1 MMGDVAPSIATPA
14 PGNGAKVAT
23 RADMPRDVRNPGLRG
38 KAISAIVLL
47 AGGVRRHPLATA
59 LGRPLVDLPLPKH
72 PTMLAAWNEQ
82 AGLLARATG
91 QDVTLR
97 ALVNKQLELPRAVAA
112 VERVAVRA
120 EYDVGE
126 FRGTGGLLHD
136 VAKDYG
142 DDDVLLVGVA
152 NQVLV
157 SPLPEL
163 LERMRSVEAD
173 VVLLAESDGTA
184 SGLQLVRCACL
195 RDIRGNGYLDFKEQC
210 LPKIAKDFRVKVVR
224 SPRRAALA
232 VRSLEQYIRT
242 LRALH
247 VGSEHEAEA
256 EDPYAEEWSPTFSM
270 VDETAS
276 VGKDALVHDSV
287 VMRNARI
294 GAGAVLVRS
303 LVCEGAVVEPG
314 RVVFDNVVGRSSTSG
329 KAEGSSR

>member
-1 MMGDVAPSIATPA
+1 MKSETGNAVRG
-14 PGNGAKVAT
+14 PGV
-23 RADMPRDVRNPGLRG
+23 RG

-72 PTMLAAWNEQ
+72 ATMLAAWSEQ
-82 AGLLARATG
+82 AGLLARAMG

-97 ALVNKQLELPRAVAA
+97 ALVNKQLELPRAVPA

-157 SPLPEL
+157 SPLPDL
-163 LERMRSVEAD
+163 LEMMRSVEAD
-173 VVLLAESDGTA
+173 VVLLAEPDGTA
-184 SGLQLVRCACL
+184 SGLQLVRCKCL

-224 SPRRAALA
+224 SPKRAALA

-247 VGSEHEAEA
+247 LGSEHEADV

-276 VGKDALVHDSV
+276 VGKGALVHDSV

-303 LVCEGAVVEPG
+303 LVCEGAAVDAG
-314 RVVFDNVVGRSSTSG
+314 RVVFDSVVGRSSSSSQSDG
-329 KAEGSSR
+329 GSR